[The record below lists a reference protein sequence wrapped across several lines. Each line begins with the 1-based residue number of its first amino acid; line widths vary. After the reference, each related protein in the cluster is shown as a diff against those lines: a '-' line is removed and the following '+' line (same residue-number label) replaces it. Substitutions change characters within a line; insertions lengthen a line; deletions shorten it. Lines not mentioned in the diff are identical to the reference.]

1 MFFFS
6 FLLVLRLARSTEIA
20 VRKSQCLNRTLV
32 IVSSDTTELFRKI
45 IPFFSNN
52 FLSKSQVECRCDF
65 SHERFHKLYCSS
77 PALVASERRSVIEI
91 VHRLRRDMTHVTL
104 TQKIVVKIASVRIT
118 VAEIAVASRE
128 CGRMTVCGGDI
139 AAVMSPVHTIRRE
152 IAVVRTWGNAICC

>member
-1 MFFFS
+1 
-6 FLLVLRLARSTEIA
+6 
-20 VRKSQCLNRTLV
+20 
-32 IVSSDTTELFRKI
+32 
-45 IPFFSNN
+45 
-52 FLSKSQVECRCDF
+52 
-65 SHERFHKLYCSS
+65 
-77 PALVASERRSVIEI
+77 
-91 VHRLRRDMTHVTL
+91 MTHVTL